1 MTSDPSGYLY
11 KSLVDTHKV
20 ASIYSYQQT
29 LRDASFMYFGI
40 NIPNDTDIKVTENLV
55 RSELDKI
62 PTIKYTDQDVQRAKT
77 ALLKQYDN
85 IKNNTIS
92 YAINL
97 TEIIGAGD
105 YRLGFLYRD
114 NIEKLTRADIE
125 RVAQKYFTSNNRTV
139 GIFIPSKDEK
149 RVNALEYSD
158 DKLAGLTA
166 NYKGKALEK
175 KLLLLK
181 QV

>member
-1 MTSDPSGYLY
+1 
-11 KSLVDTHKV
+11 
-20 ASIYSYQQT
+20 
-29 LRDASFMYFGI
+29 MYFGI

-85 IKNNTIS
+85 IKNNTIN

-105 YRLGFLYRD
+105 YRLGFY
-114 NIEKLTRADIE
+114 IVTI
-125 RVAQKYFTSNNRTV
+125 
-139 GIFIPSKDEK
+139 
-149 RVNALEYSD
+149 
-158 DKLAGLTA
+158 
-166 NYKGKALEK
+166 
-175 KLLLLK
+175 LK
-181 QV
+181 N